1 MDVSNF
7 VRRVWTYYVDFGR
20 ELPWRIPEKDGSF
33 DPYKIMVSEIMLQQT
48 QVSRVLPRYKEFLE
62 VFPSLEKLAQASLGS
77 VLQVWQGLGYN
88 RRAKFLG
95 QAARQIRGEHRGTFP
110 QTTAGLQTLP
120 GVGKETAGAIMAYA
134 FNQPVVFIETNIR
147 TVFIHEFFRD
157 QEAINDNQLRPL
169 IERALSEV
177 SDYREW
183 YWALMDYGTHLKA
196 VIGNLSRQSQ
206 HYNKQTAFFGS
217 KRQVRGQILN
227 MLTQASPLTATMIK
241 QQVLDERTDAVVQE
255 LIQEGFVVKKAGK
268 YHLA

>member
-1 MDVSNF
+1 
-7 VRRVWTYYVDFGR
+7 
-20 ELPWRIPEKDGSF
+20 
-33 DPYKIMVSEIMLQQT
+33 
-48 QVSRVLPRYKEFLE
+48 
-62 VFPSLEKLAQASLGS
+62 
-77 VLQVWQGLGYN
+77 
-88 RRAKFLG
+88 
-95 QAARQIRGEHRGTFP
+95 
-110 QTTAGLQTLP
+110 
-120 GVGKETAGAIMAYA
+120 MAYA

-217 KRQVRGQILN
+217 KRQVRGQILK
-227 MLTQASPLTATMIK
+227 MLTQASPLTATLIK